1 MRNGSASKGVM
12 VTFPIGSTGMADSSR
27 GPSLNAGSGHNV
39 QVADALPETLWLHTG
54 VVVRASAIE
63 RRGLFVTEDLPTDQI
78 VLRLSGRLVSTDELA
93 RLIEHANA
101 DPLRAY
107 VDTLTIYEDAHLV
120 LPAGS
125 VIHFGNHSCDP
136 NLWHVG
142 PFEIATRRAVHVG
155 EELTIDYGTQ
165 SGAPG
170 FSMACSCGS
179 PLCRGVVSSDDW
191 RLPALQSRCRD
202 HWVPALEARIA
213 AG

>member
-1 MRNGSASKGVM
+1 
-12 VTFPIGSTGMADSSR
+12 MAES
-27 GPSLNAGSGHNV
+27 P
-39 QVADALPETLWLHTG
+39 PETLWVHPF
-54 VVVRASAIE
+54 VVVKDSGIE
-63 RRGLFVTEDLPTDQI
+63 GRGLFAGEELPAGEI

-101 DPLRAY
+101 DPSHAY
-107 VDTLTIYEDAHLV
+107 VDTLTIYEDTHLV
-120 LPAGS
+120 LPSRS

-136 NLWHVG
+136 NMWHKG
-142 PFEIATRRAVHVG
+142 PFEIATRRAVDAG

-179 PLCRGVVSSDDW
+179 ALCRGAVSSDDW
-191 RLPALQSRCRD
+191 RLPALQTRYAH
-202 HWVPALEARIA
+202 HWVPALGARIA